1 MKKSRKRNAIV
12 LALIVL
18 LIATAIGYAA
28 FASQLEITGSASA
41 NGSWDVHFE
50 NASITK
56 NTTGNS
62 VQLTTGG
69 TDSVGTGDGLD
80 VAVLL
85 EYPGDTATVS
95 VDIVNDGSVAA
106 VLKGLTV
113 TAEDDDNNGASL
125 TVTNKNTATLGALQ
139 MQLNAS
145 GYTDATGSETT
156 IAASSSRAYTLT
168 FTWDPTVTTSQNI
181 NTLFTVTMDF
191 EQPTV

>member
-28 FASQLEITGSASA
+28 FASQLEITGSATA
-41 NGSWDVHFE
+41 YGDWDVHFE

-56 NTTGNS
+56 NDANNS
-62 VQLTTGG
+62 VQITDGG
-69 TDSVGTGDGLD
+69 NAATTGDGLD
-80 VAVLL
+80 VAVQLD
-85 EYPGDTATVS
+85 YPGDTATVS
-95 VDIVNDGSVAA
+95 VNIVNDGSVAA

-113 TAEDDDNNGASL
+113 TAEDDDNSTPL
-125 TVTNKNTATLGALQ
+125 TVTNKNTATYGALQ
-139 MQLNAS
+139 MSLNAS

-156 IAASSSRAYTLT
+156 IAASSSQAYTLT
-168 FTWDPTVTTSQNI
+168 FTWDPTVTTSQDLHA
-181 NTLFTVTMDF
+181 LFTVTMDF